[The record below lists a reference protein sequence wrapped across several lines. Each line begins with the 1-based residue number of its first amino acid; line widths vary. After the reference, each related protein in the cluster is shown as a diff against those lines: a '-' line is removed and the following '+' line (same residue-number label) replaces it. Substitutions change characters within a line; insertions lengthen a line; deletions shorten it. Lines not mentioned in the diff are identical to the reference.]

1 MANKKPKILLLCNQR
16 VREGYISPDEL
27 ERMEAFANWAHGTQS
42 GGSPYQPDQLLQWQS
57 PHPLYLIVRLRYSD
71 IKS

>member
-1 MANKKPKILLLCNQR
+1 MHDPTKGKILMANKKPKILLLCNQR

-42 GGSPYQPDQLLQWQS
+42 GGSPYQPDS
-57 PHPLYLIVRLRYSD
+57 
-71 IKS
+71 

>member
-27 ERMEAFANWAHGTQS
+27 ERMEAFANWAHGTPS
-42 GGSPYQPDQLLQWQS
+42 GGSLCQPDYWGR
-57 PHPLYLIVRLRYSD
+57 LISRAPRYSA
-71 IKS
+71 IWHWLELA